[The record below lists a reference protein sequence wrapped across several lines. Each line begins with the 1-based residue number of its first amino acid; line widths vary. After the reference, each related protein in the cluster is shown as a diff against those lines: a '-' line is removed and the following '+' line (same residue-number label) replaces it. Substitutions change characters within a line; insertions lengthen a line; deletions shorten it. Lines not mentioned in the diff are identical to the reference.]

1 MDAVLVSVIVEFM
14 IVTVSWMIMI
24 NVKVNE
30 RDTLASSMSTA
41 RTRGRGSMV
50 LVTRLAREVFRAAD
64 EDVLG
69 VRLKQSMLLGELRES
84 DGAMPQ
90 QSLCGAMHLDPNN
103 LVLMLNELEDDGY
116 IERRRD
122 PEDRRRH
129 IVELTSAGKRALER
143 AEKGMESVEDEVLA
157 ALDTDQRAE
166 LRKLLALALSDGED
180 QATSAAESE
189 RQASAP
195 ASR

>member
-1 MDAVLVSVIVEFM
+1 
-14 IVTVSWMIMI
+14 
-24 NVKVNE
+24 
-30 RDTLASSMSTA
+30 
-41 RTRGRGSMV
+41 MV
-50 LVTRLAREVFRAAD
+50 LVTRLAREVFRASN

-69 VRLKQSMLLGELRES
+69 IRLKQSMLLGELRDS

-103 LVLMLNELEDDGY
+103 LVLMLNDLEDDGY
-116 IERRRD
+116 IERKRD
-122 PEDRRRH
+122 PDDRRRH

-189 RQASAP
+189 KQASAS
-195 ASR
+195 AAR

>member
-1 MDAVLVSVIVEFM
+1 
-14 IVTVSWMIMI
+14 
-24 NVKVNE
+24 
-30 RDTLASSMSTA
+30 
-41 RTRGRGSMV
+41 MV
-50 LVTRLAREVFRAAD
+50 LVTRLARAVFRASS
-64 EDVLG
+64 EEILG
-69 VRLKQSMLLGELRES
+69 MRLKQSILLGELRDS

-90 QSLCGAMHLDPNN
+90 QALCGAMHLDPNN

-116 IERRRD
+116 IERKRD

-129 IVELTSAGKRALER
+129 IVELTSAGERALER

-157 ALDTDQRAE
+157 ALDRNQRAE

-189 RQASAP
+189 AQASAS
-195 ASR
+195 AAR